1 MKSVKAV
8 QAGMPFVCQLGVDTP
23 YSLTT
28 GFFLQY
34 FGLNRTQGP
43 NNSPRVNG
51 IISRA
56 IKSDNE
62 FKLLLMFGCLRS
74 YWQETDPT
82 ELIAEFIWAER
93 AGVELDNRYLTFTF
107 DNEDGE
113 DWYNYSTE
121 LSGSDFNVPSDAN
134 LLMINIGFGRGDT
147 GIENNNYIW
156 QYYLPFQ

>member
-8 QAGMPFVCQLGVDTP
+8 QAGMPFVCQLGIDTP
-23 YSLTT
+23 YSLSVN
-28 GFFLQY
+28 FFLQY
-34 FGLNRTQGP
+34 FGLYRTEGP
-43 NNSPRVNG
+43 NSCPRVTG

-74 YWQETDPT
+74 FWQETDSK
-82 ELIAEFIWAER
+82 ELIAEFIWAESE
-93 AGVELDNRYLTFTF
+93 GVELDNRYLTFTF

-113 DWYNYSTE
+113 DWGNYTTE
-121 LSGSDFNVPSDAN
+121 LSGSDFDVPSDAR

-147 GIENNNYIW
+147 GIENNEYLW
-156 QYYLPFQ
+156 QYFLNFQ